1 MLLSLTSPYARRV
14 MSVFEGLH
22 KFRQKHNNYPLSS
35 NRLHQKLSEHDYW
48 KVKTFLTVTF
58 PGGAGGWMTA
68 GQPLHDDWDT
78 RGHRGQQGP
87 VFLRWN
93 QNICQICFFISGTH
107 LQIFCWKY
115 FLVVFFQTSQAMTAT
130 AVRQAVRW
138 KRTGNGN
145 LPTSGSPTLWTGT
158 PRTRRTTGDRRRSAP
173 RYRWYIYYDAVFVCL
188 SVTKIITSHFRAERH
203 RRKVSHLLGLAGHRP
218 ALA

>member
-1 MLLSLTSPYARRV
+1 MLLSLTSTCSSRV

-35 NRLHQKLSEHDYW
+35 NRLHQKLSEHDYERGR
-48 KVKTFLTVTF
+48 KVKTCLTVIF

-87 VFLRWN
+87 VLLRWS
-93 QNICQICFFISGTH
+93 QNESNLFSNHLEHICNFFVGNIP
-107 LQIFCWKY
+107 Y
-115 FLVVFFQTSQAMTAT
+115 FLFFQTSPAMTAT
-130 AVRQAVRW
+130 AVRQAGRW

-158 PRTRRTTGDRRRSAP
+158 PRTRRTTAGRRRSAP

-188 SVTKIITSHFRAERH
+188 
-203 RRKVSHLLGLAGHRP
+203 
-218 ALA
+218 